1 MQDEPQSSLDDVTE
15 LRSDFR
21 AFSANIAE
29 FTRALDQ
36 AGFGQNT
43 TQTVIHK
50 SSSAGFITGVAVA
63 ACIGAFFFT
72 MYVARTLN
80 NDLRDMKAWQDVL
93 RSKVSVIEGKLNGA
107 KP

>member
-1 MQDEPQSSLDDVTE
+1 MQQASEVTQEIRALIGE
-15 LRSDFR
+15 LRRDR
-21 AFSANIAE
+21 ARGN
-29 FTRALDQ
+29 
-36 AGFGQNT
+36 
-43 TQTVIHK
+43 TQTVVHK
-50 SSSAGFITGVAVA
+50 SSAGGFITGIAVA
-63 ACIGAFFFT
+63 ACIGSFFFT